1 LDELKEDMKTLKL
14 SLPQP
19 KTKLSLTLLSLL
31 LLFPGLNSCTIWE
44 NNATTTI
51 PEAERDL
58 PEQRFLDFPGWLGFG
73 TKVQQNGAS
82 EFPFSPTSGEAQI
95 AMFSEQ
101 WSLVDPGTP
110 LVAIAPGMREEVTL
124 RRWQNE
130 PYGCDNSPTPMATF
144 NASQTFPEGAVWVLP
159 PSQRDAATAL
169 PLETLPLDRI
179 PEGVLRRDPP
189 DPALIRAWEAGETIM
204 VLEQTSDNTALL
216 TVADNGGN
224 SLYTNPVEILS
235 MPGSYEEPIDFSRPV
250 QPGIP
255 EPIGAFQ
262 FQNNPVPLLV
272 FWRPSFEGHSFEAL
286 VPRGDRLES
295 IDVGSVYY
303 CAF

>member
-1 LDELKEDMKTLKL
+1 MNNLKL
-14 SLPQP
+14 SLPKP
-19 KTKLSLTLLSLL
+19 KTQLSLTLLSLL
-31 LLFPGLNSCTIWE
+31 LMLPGLNSCTIW
-44 NNATTTI
+44 NNNPTPTI

-73 TKVQQNGAS
+73 TKVQQDGVTK
-82 EFPFSPTSGEAQI
+82 FPFSPTSGEAQI

-110 LVAIAPGMREEVTL
+110 LVAIAPGIREEVTL

-130 PYGCDNSPTPMATF
+130 PYGCNDSPTPMATF

-159 PSQRDAATAL
+159 PSQGDAATAL
-169 PLETLPLDRI
+169 PVETLPLDRI
-179 PEGVLRRDPP
+179 PEGVLRKNPP
-189 DPALIRAWEAGETIM
+189 DPKQILAWEAGETII
-204 VLEQTSDNTALL
+204 VLEQTSDKTAML
-216 TVADNGGN
+216 TVADNVGTP
-224 SLYTNPVEILS
+224 LYTNPVEVSSI
-235 MPGSYEEPIDFSRPV
+235 PGSYEEPIDFSRPV
-250 QPGIP
+250 QPGISA
-255 EPIGAFQ
+255 PIGAFQ
-262 FQNNPVPLLV
+262 FQNNAIPLLV

>member
-1 LDELKEDMKTLKL
+1 MNNLKL
-14 SLPQP
+14 SIPKP
-19 KTKLSLTLLSLL
+19 KTQISLTLLSLL
-31 LLFPGLNSCTIWE
+31 LMLPGLNSCTIWD
-44 NNATTTI
+44 NNPTVTI

-58 PEQRFLDFPGWLGFG
+58 PEQRFLEFPGWLGFG
-73 TKVQQNGAS
+73 TKVQQNGPS
-82 EFPFSPTSGEAQI
+82 DFPFSPTSGEAQI

-110 LVAIAPGMREEVTL
+110 LVAIAPGIREEVTL

-144 NASQTFPEGAVWVLP
+144 NASQPFPEGAVWVLP
-159 PSQRDAATAL
+159 PSQGDAAAAL
-169 PLETLPLDRI
+169 PLETLPIDRI

-189 DPALIRAWEAGETIM
+189 DPMQIRAWEAGETII
-204 VLEQTSDNTALL
+204 VLEQTSDNSAML
-216 TVADNGGN
+216 TVADNAGTD
-224 SLYTNPVEILS
+224 LYTNSVEILL
-235 MPGSYEEPIDFSRPV
+235 MPGAYEEPIDFSRPF

-255 EPIGAFQ
+255 APIGAFQ

-272 FWRPSFEGHSFEAL
+272 FWRPSFEGHHFQAL
-286 VPRGDRLES
+286 VPRRDRLES

>member
-1 LDELKEDMKTLKL
+1 MNNLKL
-14 SLPQP
+14 SLPKP
-19 KTKLSLTLLSLL
+19 KTQLSLTLLSLL
-31 LLFPGLNSCTIWE
+31 LLFPGLNSCTNRE
-44 NNATTTI
+44 NDPVITV

-73 TKVQQNGAS
+73 TKVQQNGPS
-82 EFPFSPTSGEAQI
+82 EFPFSPTNREAQI

-110 LVAIAPGMREEVTL
+110 LVAIAPGIREEVTL

-159 PSQRDAATAL
+159 PSQGDAATAL
-169 PLETLPLDRI
+169 PLETFPIDRI
-179 PEGVLRRDPP
+179 PEGVLRREPP
-189 DPALIRAWEAGETIM
+189 DPMQIRAWEAGETII
-204 VLEQTSDNTALL
+204 VLEQTSENTAML
-216 TVADNGGN
+216 TVADNAGTA
-224 SLYTNPVEILS
+224 LYTNPVEILS
-235 MPGSYEEPIDFSRPV
+235 IPGSYEEPIDFSRPV
-250 QPGIP
+250 QPGISA
-255 EPIGAFQ
+255 PIGAFQ

>member
-1 LDELKEDMKTLKL
+1 LDKLKEDMKKINL
-14 SLPQP
+14 SIPQP

-31 LLFPGLNSCTIWE
+31 LLFSGLNSCTIWE
-44 NNATTTI
+44 NNAPPTI

-58 PEQRFLDFPGWLGFG
+58 PEQRFLEFPGWLGFG
-73 TKVQQNGAS
+73 TKVQQDGVTK
-82 EFPFSPTSGEAQI
+82 FPFSPTSGEAQI

-110 LVAIAPGMREEVTL
+110 LVAIAPGIREEVTL

-130 PYGCDNSPTPMATF
+130 PYGCNDSPTPMATF

-159 PSQRDAATAL
+159 PSQGDTATAL
-169 PLETLPLDRI
+169 SLETLPIDRI

-189 DPALIRAWEAGETIM
+189 DPMQIRAWEAGETII
-204 VLEQTSDNTALL
+204 VLEQTSENTALL
-216 TVADNGGN
+216 TVADNAGTD
-224 SLYTNPVEILS
+224 LYTNPVEILS
-235 MPGSYEEPIDFSRPV
+235 MPGAYEEPIDFSRPF

-255 EPIGAFQ
+255 APIGAFQ
-262 FQNNPVPLLV
+262 FQNNAVPLLV

-286 VPRGDRLES
+286 VPRSDRLES
-295 IDVGSVYY
+295 VDVGSVYY

>member
-1 LDELKEDMKTLKL
+1 MKKINL
-14 SLPQP
+14 SIPQP

-31 LLFPGLNSCTIWE
+31 LLFSGLNSCTIWE
-44 NNATTTI
+44 NNAPPTI

-58 PEQRFLDFPGWLGFG
+58 PEQRFLEFPGWLGFG
-73 TKVQQNGAS
+73 TKVQQDGVTK
-82 EFPFSPTSGEAQI
+82 FPFSPTSGEAQI

-110 LVAIAPGMREEVTL
+110 LVAIAPGIREEVTL

-130 PYGCDNSPTPMATF
+130 PYGCNDSPTPMATF

-159 PSQRDAATAL
+159 PSQGDTATAL
-169 PLETLPLDRI
+169 SLETLPIDRI

-189 DPALIRAWEAGETIM
+189 DPKQILAWEAGETII
-204 VLEQTSDNTALL
+204 VLEQTTENTALL
-216 TVADNGGN
+216 TVADNAGTD
-224 SLYTNPVEILS
+224 LYTNPVEILS
-235 MPGSYEEPIDFSRPV
+235 MPGSYEEPIDFSRSV

-255 EPIGAFQ
+255 APIGAFQ

-272 FWRPSFEGHSFEAL
+272 FWRPSFEGHSFEAV
-286 VPRGDRLES
+286 VPRGEFLES
-295 IDVGSVYY
+295 VDVGSVYY

>member
-1 LDELKEDMKTLKL
+1 MKKL
-14 SLPQP
+14 NLSIPTP
-19 KTKLSLTLLSLL
+19 KTQLSLTLLSLL
-31 LLFPGLNSCTIWE
+31 LMLPGLNSCTIWG
-44 NNATTTI
+44 NNSATTI

-82 EFPFSPTSGEAQI
+82 EFAFSPTSGEAQI

-110 LVAIAPGMREEVTL
+110 VVAIAPGIREEVTL

-159 PSQRDAATAL
+159 PSQGDAATAL
-169 PLETLPLDRI
+169 SLETLPIDRI
-179 PEGVLRRDPP
+179 PEGVLRRNPP
-189 DPALIRAWEAGETIM
+189 DPMQIKAWEAGETII
-204 VLEQTSDNTALL
+204 VLEQTSDKTAML
-216 TVADNGGN
+216 TVADNAGTA
-224 SLYTNPVEILS
+224 LYINPVEILS
-235 MPGSYEEPIDFSRPV
+235 MPGAYEEAIDFSKRI
-250 QPGIP
+250 QPGISA
-255 EPIGAFQ
+255 PIGAFQ

-286 VPRGDRLES
+286 VPRSDRLES